1 MMPGSTQ
8 GISRRAILQLA
19 AVGGVAGLTAA
30 RSPDAAAAFG
40 PAPANLTGGPVKTRA
55 TYYTPERVQAARVN
69 VAELAW
75 AGRIRDTAVAA
86 AQDAIDAGAEWL
98 WDSVTTQGLPRSFAV
113 NQDLGSPITGTDIFE
128 YGNYPWLADPYAR
141 PWKLEDPSSGYIF
154 PTNDFAAFYASALDA
169 NGDFDRDL
177 GDPQFLVNTAYPER
191 GPDWGVDDGW
201 GWVDDDGAKWT
212 FCAYYNH
219 WFLWYAPLPVGD
231 HDMTSIR
238 RGLEALRD
246 AYLYTGDLTYAQHGI
261 VLLDRFADA
270 YPTMDTS
277 VYTVAD
283 GYRNSDGGRGRG
295 KAVGSIWENGLVGSL
310 ITAYDAF
317 YPALSESD
325 EAGVLELLS
334 AKSEQYGLAPKET
347 VADVRANIEHGVL
360 RQIYPAVRSAQI
372 FGNFGMHQNTLAQ
385 AAVVLDEPEAAK
397 EWLDFVFAA
406 GGLVN
411 EGGGDWSV
419 TGGNVAPTLVD
430 SVDRD
435 GWYQEGAPA
444 YNILAINN
452 LQNMA
457 DTLDG
462 FDTYPV
468 ADVASHPKFEAMVAA
483 RPRLTML
490 STYTPSI
497 GNSGQTGKPLLM
509 GTADRYVAAFER
521 YGDPVDAQMAYLLG
535 GNTSEGLRS
544 DVFSPDAAG
553 IEDRIGAVI
562 DEHGPL
568 DLGSED
574 LTGFGLAIHRTGS
587 GGNERAMTT
596 SYSSNHWHG
605 YRTALALGMFGH
617 GVDLMPGMGSPEFT
631 STNARRF
638 EWESNTVAGN
648 TVVVDGTPHASMQV
662 GRPLGF
668 FVGGGV
674 NMSDVEA
681 PGAYPE
687 ADTYRRTSVLVE
699 IDDERYYILDVFRVR
714 GGSEHVFSFHTAEGP
729 ATAAGVELIDQ
740 PTGSYAGPGIDP
752 PDPGGEPR
760 PGASGFDWL
769 GNVQRGNP
777 EGPFSIDWEIVD
789 TYGVLDGEPDLH
801 MRMRVLSD
809 VEEVALADG
818 IPPRNKP
825 GNPESLRYALLRRT
839 GETLD
844 SRFTSV
850 FEPFIGS
857 SAISQVRTLPV
868 SGDDTD
874 GIAAVEVELI
884 DGTRHWL
891 VHDPDGSREVTVDDR
906 VNVTGTFAIIRFDHE
921 QNAVSMDGYGIQ
933 DIRDGSHPLLAGRH
947 RRATLTGVVTER
959 SDALEASA
967 TMEIQL
973 DAPAGPVAE
982 QDLVG
987 RYVYVDDDGEPN
999 AVFRIAA
1006 ARSRGLHLELDV
1018 DTTFVREYID
1028 AADPDAGYVYD
1039 VEPGRRVRIPAPV
1052 HWER

>member
-1 MMPGSTQ
+1 M
-8 GISRRAILQLA
+8 
-19 AVGGVAGLTAA
+19 
-30 RSPDAAAAFG
+30 
-40 PAPANLTGGPVKTRA
+40 KTRA
-55 TYYTPERVQAARVN
+55 TYYTPERVQAARAN

-86 AQDAIDAGAEWL
+86 AQEAIDAGAEWL
-98 WDSVTTQGLPRSFAV
+98 WESVTTQGLPRSFAV

-169 NGDFDRDL
+169 NGNFNRDL
-177 GDPQFLVNTAYPER
+177 GDPQYLVNTAYPER

-212 FCAYYNH
+212 LCAYYNH
-219 WFLWYAPLPVGD
+219 WFLWHAPLPVGD

-246 AYLYTGDLTYAQHGI
+246 AFLYTGDLTFAQHGI

-270 YPTMDTS
+270 YPAMDTS
-277 VYTVAD
+277 VYTVGD

-310 ITAYDAF
+310 TTAYDAF

-360 RQIYPAVRSAQI
+360 RQIYPAVRGAQI

-397 EWLDFVFAA
+397 EWLDFLFAA

-411 EGGGDWSV
+411 EGGGDSSV

-490 STYTPSI
+490 STYTASI

-509 GTADRYVAAFER
+509 GTADRYVDAFER
-521 YGDPVDAQMAYLLG
+521 YGDPVDAQMAYLLN
-535 GNTSEGLRS
+535 GNTTEGLRS

-562 DEHGPL
+562 DESGPL

-605 YRTALALGMFGH
+605 YRTALALGLFGQ

-729 ATAAGVELIDQ
+729 AT
-740 PTGSYAGPGIDP
+740 
-752 PDPGGEPR
+752 R
-760 PGASGFDWL
+760 PGSNSSTSPPEVTRAPASTHPTRVA
-769 GNVQRGNP
+769 NPVRGP
-777 EGPFSIDWEIVD
+777 AGS
-789 TYGVLDGEPDLH
+789 
-801 MRMRVLSD
+801 
-809 VEEVALADG
+809 
-818 IPPRNKP
+818 
-825 GNPESLRYALLRRT
+825 T
-839 GETLD
+839 GWAT
-844 SRFTSV
+844 
-850 FEPFIGS
+850 S
-857 SAISQVRTLPV
+857 SAAIRRGPSASTGRSWTPTACSTANRTCTC
-868 SGDDTD
+868 G
-874 GIAAVEVELI
+874 
-884 DGTRHWL
+884 
-891 VHDPDGSREVTVDDR
+891 
-906 VNVTGTFAIIRFDHE
+906 
-921 QNAVSMDGYGIQ
+921 
-933 DIRDGSHPLLAGRH
+933 
-947 RRATLTGVVTER
+947 
-959 SDALEASA
+959 
-967 TMEIQL
+967 
-973 DAPAGPVAE
+973 
-982 QDLVG
+982 
-987 RYVYVDDDGEPN
+987 
-999 AVFRIAA
+999 
-1006 ARSRGLHLELDV
+1006 
-1018 DTTFVREYID
+1018 
-1028 AADPDAGYVYD
+1028 
-1039 VEPGRRVRIPAPV
+1039 
-1052 HWER
+1052 